1 MRGEGVAE
9 EKKPDQIHIKK
20 ILVGTDFSHYSDR
33 AVDYAVML
41 SEQFSAKILI
51 LHIIESLAY
60 SVTDSLTVVGHEQAL
75 SATATAL
82 LENTLKKVV
91 DQGCPAESH
100 LGHGTP
106 YREIMKKAEEMK
118 SDLVVIG
125 THGRT
130 GMEHLLLGSVA
141 EKVVRLATCP
151 VLTIPSR

>member
-1 MRGEGVAE
+1 MVE
-9 EKKPDQIHIKK
+9 EKAAGQIHIKT

-33 AVDYAVML
+33 AMDYAVML
-41 SEQFSAKILI
+41 SEQFGATILI

-60 SVTDSLTVVGHEQAL
+60 SVTDSLTVIGHEQAL

-82 LENTLKKVV
+82 LENSLKKLL
-91 DQGCPAESH
+91 DQGCTAESH

-106 YREIMKKAEEMK
+106 YREIIKKAEEAG

-141 EKVVRLATCP
+141 EKVIRLATCP
-151 VLTIPSR
+151 VLTVPSR